1 MELDR
6 NPIDL
11 IRERDTFAKLL
22 NVEIHEAAEGHSY
35 VSMPLTEHTAN
46 ALGNVH
52 GGIFFSLADMA
63 FATACNSEGSLSV
76 AVEASIQYMAPVKSE
91 GRLEARGQKIRE
103 TRRLGFYRIEISR
116 PDGDLVAVMQAV
128 AFKKT

>member
-6 NPIDL
+6 SPIEL
-11 IRERDTFAKLL
+11 IRERDSFARLL
-22 NVEIHEAAEGHSY
+22 DIEIHEAADGQSY

-52 GGIFFSLADMA
+52 GGVFFSLADMA
-63 FATACNSEGSLSV
+63 FATASNSEGSLSV

-91 GRLEARGQKIRE
+91 GRLEARGKKIRE
-103 TRRLGFYRIEISR
+103 TRRLGFYRIEITR